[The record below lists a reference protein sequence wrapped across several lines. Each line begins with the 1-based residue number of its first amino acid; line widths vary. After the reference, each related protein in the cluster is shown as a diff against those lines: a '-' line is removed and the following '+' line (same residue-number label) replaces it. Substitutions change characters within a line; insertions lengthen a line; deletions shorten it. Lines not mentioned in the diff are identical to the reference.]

1 VQASNRTCQ
10 ELEVRKGRLRQ
21 MGATPRATSLPVE
34 GQTKTG
40 ALKAVALRTLA
51 KANSPETASLS
62 PRDRL
67 GTTSP
72 RGDSGTN
79 LHRVG
84 AGGRLAA
91 DVQVSQPL
99 KVRNEL

>member
-40 ALKAVALRTLA
+40 ALKAVALRNLA
-51 KANSPETASLS
+51 KANSPKPQVITARSAWHDES
-62 PRDRL
+62 
-67 GTTSP
+67 
-72 RGDSGTN
+72 
-79 LHRVG
+79 
-84 AGGRLAA
+84 
-91 DVQVSQPL
+91 
-99 KVRNEL
+99 